1 MIIWLTG
8 QPGSGKTTLANA
20 LCDQLSEEN
29 SNLKLINLDGDDLRS
44 INKNKDYSKEGR
56 IKNISTAIS
65 IMRFLANK
73 KYICIVSIV
82 APYRFLRDEL
92 KSEFPFIEV
101 YLHTKEI
108 RGREKFFAKDY
119 EKPIDKHSLSID
131 TGKLTIKESLDEIL
145 NVYRKMATLA

>member
-8 QPGSGKTTLANA
+8 QPGSGKTTLANM
-20 LCDQLSEEN
+20 LMKFLNDN
-29 SNLKLINLDGDDLRS
+29 KNTKIINLDGDDLRS

-65 IMRFLANK
+65 IIRFLATK
-73 KYICIVSIV
+73 KFICVVSLV

-92 KSEFPFIEV
+92 KSEFPFLEV
-101 YLHTKEI
+101 YLHTDEI
-108 RGREKFFAKDY
+108 RGRENFFADDY
-119 EKPIDKHSLSID
+119 EKPVDKNHLKID
-131 TGKLTIKESLDEIL
+131 TGRLNEEESLDEIL

>member
-1 MIIWLTG
+1 MIFWFTG
-8 QPGSGKTTLANA
+8 QPGSGKTTLARELISHFKNT
-20 LCDQLSEEN
+20 D
-29 SNLKLINLDGDDLRS
+29 SNIKIVNIDGDDLRS
-44 INKNKDYSKEGR
+44 MNKNKDYSKKGR

-65 IMRFLANK
+65 IMRFLCNK

-92 KSEFPFIEV
+92 KDEFSFLEI

-119 EKPIDKHSLSID
+119 EIPVDPNTLFLD
-131 TGKLTIKESLDEIL
+131 TGESNIEECIDEVL